1 MLSARGEEVDRIVG
15 LEVGADDYLPKPFS
29 HRELLARVAAVLR
42 RRQPAAA
49 SGRIRR
55 FGPFEV
61 DLEAHRLTR
70 NGEEVDLSGAEFAL
84 LKVLIENPD
93 RVLGRDALVELLKG
107 YERAPFD
114 RMVDVR
120 VTRLRRKI
128 EPDPAHPVYLRTVWG
143 EGYLFS
149 PGGARKNMMLPRTL
163 FGRTTLVIAL
173 ASFAFQLFTIAVIT
187 SFALVPLGR
196 HATGDFAALLV
207 ETAQKWQAR
216 AGGRAALAAGAHRP
230 PAPHPGPGAARRD
243 ARLPPA
249 AALLS
254 TCSRRRSR
262 PASASTSASSPA
274 PARTASRGTG
284 PTSRWTAQ
292 RCASAFRPAASTCS
306 PGSPCC

>member
-1 MLSARGEEVDRIVG
+1 MAECRGRILVVDDDEGLRELLVRYLSDNGYEAAGVGDGQAMKRHLSARPVDLLLLDVMLPGEDGLTLARELGSRGGPPIIMLSARGEEVDRIVG

-42 RRQPAAA
+42 RRQPTPAN
-49 SGRIRR
+49 GRLRR

-70 NGEEVDLSGAEFAL
+70 NGEEVDVSGAEFAL

-93 RVLGRDALVELLKG
+93 RVLSRDALVELLKG

-149 PGGARKNMMLPRTL
+149 PGGGRKP
-163 FGRTTLVIAL
+163 
-173 ASFAFQLFTIAVIT
+173 
-187 SFALVPLGR
+187 
-196 HATGDFAALLV
+196 
-207 ETAQKWQAR
+207 
-216 AGGRAALAAGAHRP
+216 
-230 PAPHPGPGAARRD
+230 
-243 ARLPPA
+243 
-249 AALLS
+249 
-254 TCSRRRSR
+254 
-262 PASASTSASSPA
+262 
-274 PARTASRGTG
+274 
-284 PTSRWTAQ
+284 
-292 RCASAFRPAASTCS
+292 
-306 PGSPCC
+306 

>member
-1 MLSARGEEVDRIVG
+1 MAECRGRILVVDDDEGLRELLVRYLSDNGYEAAAVADGQAMKRHLSSHPVDLLLLDVMLPGEDGLTLARELGSRGGPPIIMLSARGEEVDRIVG

-49 SGRIRR
+49 TGRIRR

-61 DLEAHRLTR
+61 DLESHRLTR
-70 NGEEVDLSGAEFAL
+70 NGEEVDVSGAEFAL
-84 LKVLIENPD
+84 LKVLLENPD

-149 PGGARKNMMLPRTL
+149 PGGTRKP
-163 FGRTTLVIAL
+163 
-173 ASFAFQLFTIAVIT
+173 
-187 SFALVPLGR
+187 
-196 HATGDFAALLV
+196 
-207 ETAQKWQAR
+207 
-216 AGGRAALAAGAHRP
+216 
-230 PAPHPGPGAARRD
+230 
-243 ARLPPA
+243 
-249 AALLS
+249 
-254 TCSRRRSR
+254 
-262 PASASTSASSPA
+262 
-274 PARTASRGTG
+274 
-284 PTSRWTAQ
+284 
-292 RCASAFRPAASTCS
+292 
-306 PGSPCC
+306 